1 MMLAEEDLSNA
12 VLLVFANK
20 QDLPHAMTISEVTEK
35 LGLHALKSRTW
46 NIQGACATTGEGGLF
61 EGLEWLS
68 RNVAKNI

>member
-20 QDLPHAMTISEVTEK
+20 QDIPHAMTISEVTEK

-46 NIQGACATTGEGGLF
+46 NIQGACAPYGDGLF

-68 RNVAKNI
+68 VNVAKNI